1 MEKKITYASA
11 LKNVLNNAEI
21 ELAQDVR
28 EKLEQLLASLNKS
41 KREAGKPTAQ
51 QIENLETANRLY
63 EELDNNRA
71 YTIGEMLKE
80 SAVIKAYN
88 ESHEKEM
95 SSQKLASLLG
105 LLIDD
110 KKLVKTVEKRKTYYS
125 KV

>member
-1 MEKKITYASA
+1 MEKKITYAQA
-11 LKNVLNNAEI
+11 LNTVLSNENI
-21 ELAQDVR
+21 VLASDVR
-28 EKLEQLLASLNKS
+28 EKLEALLASVSKN

-63 EELDNNRA
+63 DEFEANRT
-71 YTIGEMLKE
+71 YTIGELLKE

-95 SSQKLASLLG
+95 SYQKLASLLG
-105 LLIDD
+105 LLSDD

-125 KV
+125 KA

>member
-1 MEKKITYASA
+1 MEKKITYAQA
-11 LKNVLNNAEI
+11 LNTVLNNPEI

-28 EKLEQLLASLNKS
+28 EKLEALLASVSKN

-63 EELDNNRA
+63 DEFEANRT
-71 YTIGEMLKE
+71 YTIGELLKE

-110 KKLVKTVEKRKTYYS
+110 KKLIKTVEKRKTYYS
-125 KV
+125 KA

>member
-1 MEKKITYASA
+1 MEKKITYAQA
-11 LKNVLNNAEI
+11 LNTVLTNPEI
-21 ELAQDVR
+21 EFAQDVR
-28 EKLEQLLASLNKS
+28 EKLEALLASVSKN

-63 EELDNNRA
+63 DEFEANRT
-71 YTIGEMLKE
+71 YTIGELLKE

-110 KKLVKTVEKRKTYYS
+110 KKLIKTVEKRKTYYS
-125 KV
+125 KA

>member
-1 MEKKITYASA
+1 MEKKITYAQA
-11 LKNVLNNAEI
+11 LNTVLDSSEI

-28 EKLEQLLASLNKS
+28 EKLEALLASVSKN

-63 EELDNNRA
+63 DEFEANRT
-71 YTIGEMLKE
+71 YTIGELLKE

-125 KV
+125 KA